1 MYTGGSLST
10 YSSATAQQTSVYIFL
25 SLEPQLAPGPGPC
38 HWNKKVLL
46 GWHPGR
52 YCTGVLLPYIDSP
65 DVRCVGGKTE
75 QTMAGRHHQYAGS
88 NKRWVA
94 SIPCAFGATARVSK
108 TTSYSILLLTT
119 THSLSLSRASPSR
132 AFAASI
138 ALTSLVYNLFVAASC
153 AYLPDDPLLI
163 GVSIQ
168 YYACAGSVLSAL
180 GLVGIATVSTSV
192 VVHMI
197 EYFARLDTSTI

>member
-10 YSSATAQQTSVYIFL
+10 YSSATAQQTSVIFSSLLNL
-25 SLEPQLAPGPGPC
+25 SLPLGQVPAIGK
-38 HWNKKVLL
+38 KKVLL

-119 THSLSLSRASPSR
+119 TLSLSQQSKPEPCFCSKHCSH
-132 AFAASI
+132 FVGLQSI
-138 ALTSLVYNLFVAASC
+138 RRSIVR
-153 AYLPDDPLLI
+153 LL
-163 GVSIQ
+163 
-168 YYACAGSVLSAL
+168 A
-180 GLVGIATVSTSV
+180 
-192 VVHMI
+192 
-197 EYFARLDTSTI
+197 

>member
-10 YSSATAQQTSVYIFL
+10 YSSATAQQTSVIFFSLLNL
-25 SLEPQLAPGPGPC
+25 SFPWAKSLPLEK
-38 HWNKKVLL
+38 KKVLL
-46 GWHPGR
+46 GWHPGK
-52 YCTGVLLPYIDSP
+52 YCTVVLLPYIDSP

-75 QTMAGRHHQYAGS
+75 QTMAGRHHQHAGS

-119 THSLSLSRASPSR
+119 TLSLSRASPSR

-138 ALTSLVYNLFVAASC
+138 ALTSLFYNLFVAASC

-180 GLVGIATVSTSV
+180 GLVGIATVSTC
-192 VVHMI
+192 
-197 EYFARLDTSTI
+197 TSGSSTYD

>member
-1 MYTGGSLST
+1 MGGLNSLRIRGNSSREQDYLLQYLIT
-10 YSSATAQQTSVYIFL
+10 DDYS
-25 SLEPQLAPGPGPC
+25 
-38 HWNKKVLL
+38 
-46 GWHPGR
+46 
-52 YCTGVLLPYIDSP
+52 
-65 DVRCVGGKTE
+65 
-75 QTMAGRHHQYAGS
+75 
-88 NKRWVA
+88 
-94 SIPCAFGATARVSK
+94 
-108 TTSYSILLLTT
+108 
-119 THSLSLSRASPSR
+119 HSLSLSRASPSR